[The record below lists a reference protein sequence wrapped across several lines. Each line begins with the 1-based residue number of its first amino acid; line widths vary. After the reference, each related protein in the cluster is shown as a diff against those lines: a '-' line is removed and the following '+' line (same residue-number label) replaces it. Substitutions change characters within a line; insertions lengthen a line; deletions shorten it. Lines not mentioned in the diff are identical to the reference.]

1 MTLDCVHLDRELTTV
16 PESVIISQNY
26 PNNYDLNSKC
36 AATVKFEQSENI
48 VLYFGDFNIQGDSEC
63 SKDYL
68 EVSSVSKENRTI
80 LKQLCGPT
88 IPAPIVLNDTT
99 AYLYFHS
106 DNSLTDTGFV
116 IYLDRGKIH
125 LFLLHHACYFKK
137 QTYTQSVVNSNIIIF

>member
-1 MTLDCVHLDRELTTV
+1 MHLDRELTTV
-16 PESVIISQNY
+16 PESVIISRNY

-36 AATVKFEQSENI
+36 AATVKFEQNENI
-48 VLYFGDFNIQGDSEC
+48 VLYFHDFNIQGESEC
-63 SKDYL
+63 RKDYL

-88 IPAPIVLNDTT
+88 IPAPISLNDTT

-106 DNSLTDTGFV
+106 DNSLTNTGFV

-125 LFLLHHACYFKK
+125 LINITPLMLFQNTNLHAIFIKI
-137 QTYTQSVVNSNIIIF
+137 NIIIF